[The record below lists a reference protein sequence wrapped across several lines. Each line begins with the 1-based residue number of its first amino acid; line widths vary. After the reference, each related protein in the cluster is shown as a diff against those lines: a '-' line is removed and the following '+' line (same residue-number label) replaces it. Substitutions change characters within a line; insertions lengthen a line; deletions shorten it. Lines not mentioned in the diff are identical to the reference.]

1 MRWRHPILGDI
12 PPDLFIP
19 LAEKNGIISR
29 ITEIGIQSVG
39 RILAS
44 GPLNYRNK
52 TTLFFNVSAADFKN
66 YNILNICKVFIR
78 DTASLDLRIG
88 LEITERESFKAT
100 PLVKDLCA
108 KLELLGVDFSVD
120 DFGTGNSNYQCLMQ
134 FHPRYI
140 KIDKMFTSGIET
152 DRVKEAIVRNIVAV
166 AKELHSLTIAEGV
179 ETQVQRVKLTAL
191 GVSHC
196 QGYLFSRPV
205 EASVFF
211 NQRMDAFPQR

>member
-1 MRWRHPILGDI
+1 MRWQHPILGDI

-66 YNILNICKVFIR
+66 HDLLNICKAFIR
-78 DTASLDLRIG
+78 DTAPNLRIG
-88 LEITERESFKAT
+88 LEITEREAVEDT
-100 PLVKDLCA
+100 ALVKELCA
-108 KLELLGVDFSVD
+108 RLELLGVDLSVD
-120 DFGTGNSNYQCLMQ
+120 DFGTGNSNYQYLMQ
-134 FHPRYI
+134 FRPRYI

-166 AKELHSLTIAEGV
+166 AKELHCLTIAEGV
-179 ETQVQRVKLTAL
+179 ETQVQREKLIAS
-191 GVSHC
+191 GVSHF

-211 NQRMDAFPQR
+211 TQRMDALPQR